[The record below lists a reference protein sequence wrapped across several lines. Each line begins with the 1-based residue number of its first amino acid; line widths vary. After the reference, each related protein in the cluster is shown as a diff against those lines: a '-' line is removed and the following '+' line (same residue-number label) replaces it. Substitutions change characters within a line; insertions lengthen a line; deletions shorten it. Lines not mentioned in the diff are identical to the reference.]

1 MVSPGENHY
10 RYFIGCKDYDH
21 KINPL
26 FIIPPKTSAYAKSY
40 DDETKLTYFFIED
53 DEFLEK
59 WSVFVVKSVIVSREN
74 LIPNPSTIQ
83 SFFENQSGVLRWW
96 GSIQS
101 CLVVI
106 LIDFFP

>member
-26 FIIPPKTSAYAKSY
+26 FIIPPKTSAYVKSY
-40 DDETKLTYFFIED
+40 DDIED